1 MAEAFQLIVDKHRN
15 ETVALVGH
23 VASLTVALAQLCALG
38 PLVWG
43 TPLPHAEP
51 LSGRVG
57 RPQLA
62 LPRMAG
68 HSQHSGPPLI
78 HKS

>member
-51 LSGRVG
+51 FLVEWD
-57 RPQLA
+57 
-62 LPRMAG
+62 G
-68 HSQHSGPPLI
+68 HSWHCPAWPGTASTPA
-78 HKS
+78 HR